1 MARQEIVDVDVDPRE
16 EQRRRRRLWLRLGLP
31 AAAVVL
37 IVASIIAITY
47 YGYASNRR
55 DALGLSQDL
64 LGAIDERVATQVQSY
79 LTPAVRVLK
88 LMQHVID
95 RPPFD
100 APGRERAER
109 LAMEVLRNVPQL
121 AMVLFGDDHG
131 NFLMLRRSKGGA
143 IDSKVIENGTSG
155 RRVFWVRRDSAGAT
169 TAIEDDPQDS
179 YDPRTRPWFEGALG
193 HGPEAY
199 WSGVYI
205 FFTDQKPGITASA
218 PLPPADGAPPDS
230 VVGVD
235 IRLDALSEFLAGL
248 KIGRSGRAMIIDDQ
262 GRLVAFPD
270 PQRMM
275 KQEGNSLVPARL
287 DEIGDPLLTAAYD
300 RLRVLGP
307 GAHVME
313 TDHGRII
320 VAERPLAD
328 VVGRDWSL
336 VFVVPEDDF
345 VGFVAAN
352 NRTTLLM
359 SLAVI
364 ALAIALA
371 SLLAV
376 QGLRAD
382 GEARRLHRRQRTL
395 QAQSSA
401 FADLA
406 GCDALFDAHDSN
418 GVRDLTMIVARTLG
432 ARRVSVWRMDAQAT
446 HLVCETCWDEETKG
460 HTEGAEFVVRDC
472 PPLFASLAAAET
484 VDAADAANDARTAEI
499 YRIYLQPVG
508 CRALLAMPVRSGGTV
523 LGAIWAE
530 DAAGRGEQ
538 QADAGIFLR
547 AVAGMLAP
555 RFIADLPAEARATAA
570 VSKGAA
576 AASSVDATTADGGG
590 GGGQRVHQA
599 AMRTASIAGERNRRF
614 VARLAER
621 GLDKQGAAAELFPE
635 TTVLVLRF
643 VDPVIIAE
651 RSAGTGEAVIDLIVR
666 ELQRITEEHH
676 IDYLKIVSDQIVAV
690 EGFSGDP
697 VRRAVAVIETA
708 LAIRDYCTRTFSRM
722 EESPEFAIGIDTGTV
737 IGSPVG
743 FRSSAYNVWGETVRV
758 ASAMA
763 ASTSSGT
770 IQVTESTY
778 RYVADRYLFRARGAF
793 YLERFGEM
801 STYVL
806 KGRL

>member
-1 MARQEIVDVDVDPRE
+1 MAQLEIVDVDLDPHE
-16 EQRRRRRLWLRLGLP
+16 ERRRRRRLWFRLGLP
-31 AAAVVL
+31 AAAVLL

-47 YGYASNRR
+47 YSYVSNRR

-88 LMQHVID
+88 LMQHAIAA
-95 RPPFD
+95 PPFD
-100 APGRERAER
+100 APGRQPAER
-109 LAMEVLRNVPQL
+109 LAMEVLRNVPHL
-121 AMVLFGDDHG
+121 ATVLFGDDAG
-131 NFLMLRRSKGGA
+131 NFLMLRRTEAGA
-143 IDSKVIENGTSG
+143 IDTKVIETGAGG
-155 RRVFWVRRDSAGAT
+155 RRVFWIRRDAAGAT
-169 TAIEDDPQDS
+169 TAVEDDPHDS
-179 YDPRTRPWFEGALG
+179 YDPRTRPWFEGAID
-193 HGPEAY
+193 HGTEVY
-199 WSGVYI
+199 WSGVYV

-218 PLPPADGAPPDS
+218 PMPAAGGAPAHS

-248 KIGRSGRAMIIDDQ
+248 QIGHTGRAMIIDDQ

-275 KQEGNSLVPARL
+275 RREGDRLVPARL

-313 TDHGRII
+313 MDHGRII
-320 VAERPLAD
+320 VSQRPLAD

-345 VGFVAAN
+345 IGFVAAN

-371 SLLAV
+371 SLLAT

-382 GEARRLHRRQRTL
+382 REARRLHRRQRTL

-406 GCDALFDAHDSN
+406 DCDALFDARDSS
-418 GVRDLTMIVARTLG
+418 GVRDLAAIVARTLA
-432 ARRVSVWRMDAQAT
+432 ARRISIWRLGADASR
-446 HLVCETCWDEETKG
+446 LVCETCWDEETKG
-460 HTEGAEFVVRDC
+460 HTEGAEFMARDC
-472 PPLFASLAAAET
+472 PPLFAALAAAET
-484 VDAADAANDARTAEI
+484 IDVADAAADPRTAEL

-508 CRALLAMPVRSGGTV
+508 CRALLAVPVRSGGKV
-523 LGAIWAE
+523 LGALWAE
-530 DAAGRGEQ
+530 DTESRGGQ
-538 QADAGIFLR
+538 QADARTFLR

-555 RFIADLPAEARATAA
+555 RFAAA
-570 VSKGAA
+570 VPATVGAWSADEAA
-576 AASSVDATTADGGG
+576 AAAAGLPAAAGMGGG
-590 GGGQRVHQA
+590 PAGIGISQH

-614 VARLAER
+614 AARLAER
-621 GLDKQGAAAELFPE
+621 GLDREGAAAELFPD

-651 RSAGTGEAVIDLIVR
+651 RSADTGEAVIDLIVR

-697 VRRAVAVIETA
+697 IRRAVAVVETA
-708 LAIRDYCTRTFSRM
+708 LAIRDYCTRTFSRL
-722 EESPEFAIGIDTGTV
+722 EESPEFAMGIDTGTV
-737 IGSPVG
+737 IGSTVG
-743 FRSSAYNVWGETVRV
+743 FRSNAYNVWGETVRV

-763 ASTSSGT
+763 ASAPSGT

-778 RYVADRYLFRARGAF
+778 RYVAERYLFRARGAF